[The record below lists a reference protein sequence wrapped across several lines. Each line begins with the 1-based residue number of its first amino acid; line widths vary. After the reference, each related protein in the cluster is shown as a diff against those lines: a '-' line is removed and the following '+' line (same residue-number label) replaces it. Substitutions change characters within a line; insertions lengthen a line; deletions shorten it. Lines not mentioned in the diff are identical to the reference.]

1 MNIKGGALEF
11 DIIANNGQINSAL
24 AETKRRVQGF
34 TDATVEGGERMEAAY
49 REAAAQI
56 EAAFKDIDTMA
67 AIHSN
72 AIADLEKEYARLGEA
87 AGAAFMKGTAKGDE
101 EYRALTAKRQAIKD
115 EISQRKTLLQEV
127 ANTADALLKEEI
139 ALNENKAKV
148 EQNAKAKGM
157 LRTQV
162 MNLKNSL
169 AEMEQAG
176 KRDTDEFRA
185 MQAELGRLADAMA
198 DANTQAKIMSDDYQ
212 NMNTVLEVMGGIS
225 GAFSAAQGA
234 VGLFAGENENLQKIM
249 VKVQSL
255 MAITIG
261 LQQVA
266 KTLNKDSY
274 TQLVLVRK
282 AKELLTVA
290 ETKFAT
296 ALGISNVAAK
306 ALMATLTLGLSVAIT
321 AAIALISK
329 FISKNREAKK
339 AQEEFNNKVVEAA
352 AEPVTAIIELSN
364 AWNRLGNDMAAK
376 NKFIEDNKD
385 RFEDLGFSI
394 KSVKDAEDL
403 LVANKGKFIEACL
416 QRAKALAV
424 QELAVEKY
432 KEVLKAQQELE
443 ATPKTKLQRGG
454 YYTDGYG
461 VKRKTNA
468 VIEVTNPEWEKAE
481 EAVAKAEREY
491 NALISQQ
498 VEFTAKERE
507 ILDSIGAGANKV
519 AEGSIEALEKTISEL
534 RKKYK
539 EATTDKERAELLA
552 KIKEQEALLKKMDL
566 SGTSSKTTQKD
577 PFTEQ
582 LEARKKKYTE
592 YYNWVNSKDEV
603 VRNAAQTEFAELL
616 KEGSSYLDYLQ
627 RQRSK
632 ILSVIDETRAKIGR
646 KMLEEFGNGNVDLLS
661 RPMVNAAEL
670 VKKGWEDAGE
680 GIATVFSSQYG
691 ILDKDGK
698 EVEILVT
705 PIMPDGSILSPDEL
719 ENYIFN
725 QLQGANDILAADNK
739 GIVISVGVNKDG
751 SAGDVL
757 HQLQEQYYMTEQ
769 LSQDQEQ
776 ILQKLNNA
784 IATETKETVLAGF
797 EKELKEQLSG
807 AHSIL
812 EMLNIL
818 DEKRKALA
826 GDGSDLDNG
835 KSDIIKKQQEDVEQK
850 AKEQTKALLSDYAS
864 YLGEKITFEANY
876 AENSRLLNEQLAKA
890 KTDDERRIALE
901 ALANLEKERKKYAKS
916 SGNEDYDAL
925 VEEYKTYQQKC
936 ADISAQYDEK
946 IALATQQKNEEL
958 VAKLQEAKNKA
969 LSSAALQELT
979 DSGAW
984 EQLFGNLDDLTT
996 AQIQALIDKIEAQ
1009 KAQLGVE
1016 LDPQDLDVVLSKLRE
1031 AKDEIQTRNPFKA
1044 LSTALKD
1051 YKKDASKA
1059 NLSEVFKGVGATAD
1073 LVKGSFDA
1081 VTGAIEKMGGS
1092 MDDETQAILGD
1103 VGGIVDGIGQMAQGY
1118 ATMNPAQMIQGAV
1131 GMLTSV
1137 FDLFNSR
1144 DRKAERA
1151 IKKHAA
1157 AVEELERAY
1166 KALEHAVDKAL
1177 GESVYDNQK
1186 ALINN
1191 MREQRAHLRAMWEAE
1206 ESKKK
1211 TDSGKVNQYKEQ
1223 YEELGR
1229 QIEDTIAE
1237 ITESVTQTSAKD
1249 LATQLS
1255 DAIAEAYSDGFNSD
1269 KVKSA
1274 IEKVTNQVLGNA
1286 VKNALKKQFLEQQL
1300 QNAVKQLQRDMG
1312 FDDEGGGSFDGL
1324 TPEEQQ
1330 RFKDRVNSIAQG
1342 YAEAL
1347 KLYEDLFK
1355 DLDDNGDPTTS
1366 LSGAI
1371 KGASQESIDLLAGQT
1386 NAVRVNQVQ
1395 EIEILRQ
1402 QLIHLANIDGK
1413 LSVSNRYL
1421 EQIEKNTSGSAS
1433 DPLRAQGITM

>member
-1 MNIKGGALEF
+1 MEF

-34 TDATVEGGERMEAAY
+34 TDATVEGGDRMEAAY

-101 EYRALTAKRQAIKD
+101 EYRALTAKQQAIKD
-115 EISQRKTLLQEV
+115 EIAQRKALLQEV
-127 ANTADALLKEEI
+127 ANTADALQKEEQT
-139 ALNENKAKV
+139 LNENKAKV

-169 AEMEQAG
+169 AEMEQNG
-176 KRDTDEFRA
+176 KRNTDEYRA

-290 ETKFAT
+290 ETKFAM

-352 AEPVTAIIELSN
+352 AEPVTAITELST

-394 KSVKDAEDL
+394 KTVKEAEDL
-403 LVANKGKFIEACL
+403 LVANKSKFIEACL
-416 QRAKALAV
+416 ERAKALAV

-443 ATPKTKLQRGG
+443 ATPKATYK
-454 YYTDGYG
+454 DGYG
-461 VKRKTNA
+461 VERKG
-468 VIEVTNPEWEKAE
+468 VIIEKSRDWKKAE
-481 EAVAKAEREY
+481 DAVAKAEREY
-491 NALISQQ
+491 NALINQQ

-507 ILDSIGAGANKV
+507 ILDSIGGGADKV
-519 AEGSIEALEKTISEL
+519 AEGSIEALEKTISKL
-534 RKKYK
+534 RAKYK

-552 KIKEQEALLKKMDL
+552 KIKEQGALLKKMDL

-603 VRNAAQTEFAELL
+603 VRNAAKAEFAGLL

-627 RQRSK
+627 KQRDQLIK
-632 ILSVIDETRAKIGR
+632 AIGSGTAT
-646 KMLEEFGNGNVDLLS
+646 KTQAEE
-661 RPMVNAAEL
+661 
-670 VKKGWEDAGE
+670 
-680 GIATVFSSQYG
+680 
-691 ILDKDGK
+691 
-698 EVEILVT
+698 
-705 PIMPDGSILSPDEL
+705 
-719 ENYIFN
+719 
-725 QLQGANDILAADNK
+725 
-739 GIVISVGVNKDG
+739 
-751 SAGDVL
+751 
-757 HQLQEQYYMTEQ
+757 
-769 LSQDQEQ
+769 
-776 ILQKLNNA
+776 LQKLNNA
-784 IATETKETVLAGF
+784 IANETKETVLAGF

-807 AHSIL
+807 ARSIL
-812 EMLNIL
+812 EMVNIL
-818 DEKRKALA
+818 EEKRKDLT
-826 GDGSDLDNG
+826 GDGSDLDKG

-850 AKEQTKALLSDYAS
+850 AKDRTKALLSEYAD
-864 YLGEKITFEANY
+864 YLGKKITFEANY

-946 IALATQQKNEEL
+946 IALATQQNNEEL

-1016 LDPQDLDVVLSKLRE
+1016 LNPQDLDVVLSKLRE

-1092 MDDETQAILGD
+1092 MDDETQAVLGD

-1157 AVEELERAY
+1157 AVEELERGY

-1300 QNAVKQLQRDMG
+1300 QSAVKQLQRDMG
-1312 FDDEGGGSFDGL
+1312 FDEEGGGSFDGL

-1355 DLDDNGDPTTS
+1355 DLDDTGDPTTS

-1395 EIEILRQ
+1395 QIEVLRQ

>member
-339 AQEEFNNKVVEAA
+339 AQEEFNNKVVEAV

-443 ATPKTKLQRGG
+443 ATPKAYVSKKGTYK
-454 YYTDGYG
+454 DGYG
-461 VKRKTNA
+461 VEREGV
-468 VIEVTNPEWEKAE
+468 VIEKSRNWQKAE

-491 NALISQQ
+491 NALINQQ

-507 ILDSIGAGANKV
+507 ILDSIGAGANKI

-1059 NLSEVFKGVGATAD
+1059 NLSEVFKSVGATAD

-1081 VTGAIEKMGGS
+1081 VTGALANMGLAG
-1092 MDDETQAILGD
+1092 DEVTQQLLGD
-1103 VGGIVDGIGQMAQGY
+1103 IGEMIGSAGQLAEGIATGNPLGI
-1118 ATMNPAQMIQGAV
+1118 IQGSIGLISSAFE
-1131 GMLTSV
+1131 V
-1137 FDLFNSR
+1137 FNFR
-1144 DRKAERA
+1144 DRRAERA

-1157 AVEELERAY
+1157 AVKELERVY

-1206 ESKKK
+1206 EGKKK
-1211 TDSGKVNQYKEQ
+1211 TDRDKVNQYKEQ

-1413 LSVSNRYL
+1413 LSVSNRHL

>member
-416 QRAKALAV
+416 QRAKALAAT
-424 QELAVEKY
+424 EMATEKY
-432 KEVLKAQQELE
+432 KEALQKELE
-443 ATPKTKLQRGG
+443 LENTPEKLPQTVQRVREGG
-454 YYTDGYG
+454 YGRPATFYNETIQVD
-461 VKRKTNA
+461 
-468 VIEVTNPEWEKAE
+468 NPEYKKLSEQK
-481 EAVAKAEREY
+481 KTLEREG
-491 NALISQQ
+491 AELFAMAH
-498 VEFTAKERE
+498 EFTAEEQK
-507 ILDSIGAGANKV
+507 ILTEIGASANKIT
-519 AEGSIEALEKTISEL
+519 EGSIAALEKSISKL
-534 RKKYK
+534 RAKYK
-539 EATTDKERAELLA
+539 DAATDKERAELLA
-552 KIKEQEALLKKMDL
+552 KIKEQEALLKKLDL
-566 SGTSSKTTQKD
+566 SGKTTKTTQKD

-603 VRNAAQTEFAELL
+603 VRNAAKAEFAGLL

-627 RQRSK
+627 KQRDQLIK
-632 ILSVIDETRAKIGR
+632 AIGSGTAT
-646 KMLEEFGNGNVDLLS
+646 KTQAEE
-661 RPMVNAAEL
+661 
-670 VKKGWEDAGE
+670 
-680 GIATVFSSQYG
+680 
-691 ILDKDGK
+691 
-698 EVEILVT
+698 
-705 PIMPDGSILSPDEL
+705 
-719 ENYIFN
+719 
-725 QLQGANDILAADNK
+725 
-739 GIVISVGVNKDG
+739 
-751 SAGDVL
+751 
-757 HQLQEQYYMTEQ
+757 
-769 LSQDQEQ
+769 
-776 ILQKLNNA
+776 LQKLNNA
-784 IATETKETVLAGF
+784 IANETKETVLAGF

-807 AHSIL
+807 ARSIL
-812 EMLNIL
+812 EMVNIL
-818 DEKRKALA
+818 EEKRKALT
-826 GDGSDLDNG
+826 GDGSDLDKG

-850 AKEQTKALLSDYAS
+850 AKDRTKALLSEYAD
-864 YLGEKITFEANY
+864 YLGKKITFEANY

-1016 LDPQDLDVVLSKLRE
+1016 LNPQDLDVVLSKLRE

>member
-352 AEPVTAIIELSN
+352 AEPVTAITELST

-394 KSVKDAEDL
+394 RSIKDAEDL

-416 QRAKALAV
+416 ERAKALAV

-507 ILDSIGAGANKV
+507 ILDSIGAGANKI

-552 KIKEQEALLKKMDL
+552 KIKEQEALLEKMDL

-603 VRNAAQTEFAELL
+603 VRNAAKAEFAGLL

-627 RQRSK
+627 KQRDQLIK
-632 ILSVIDETRAKIGR
+632 AIGSGTAT
-646 KMLEEFGNGNVDLLS
+646 KTQAEE
-661 RPMVNAAEL
+661 
-670 VKKGWEDAGE
+670 
-680 GIATVFSSQYG
+680 
-691 ILDKDGK
+691 
-698 EVEILVT
+698 
-705 PIMPDGSILSPDEL
+705 
-719 ENYIFN
+719 
-725 QLQGANDILAADNK
+725 
-739 GIVISVGVNKDG
+739 
-751 SAGDVL
+751 
-757 HQLQEQYYMTEQ
+757 
-769 LSQDQEQ
+769 
-776 ILQKLNNA
+776 LQKLNNA
-784 IATETKETVLAGF
+784 IANETKETVLAGF

-807 AHSIL
+807 ARSIL
-812 EMLNIL
+812 EMVNIL
-818 DEKRKALA
+818 EEKRKALT
-826 GDGSDLDNG
+826 GDGSDLDKG

-850 AKEQTKALLSDYAS
+850 AKDRTKALLSEYAD
-864 YLGEKITFEANY
+864 YLGKKITFEANY

-946 IALATQQKNEEL
+946 IALATQQNNEEL

-1016 LDPQDLDVVLSKLRE
+1016 LNPQDLDVVLSKLRE

>member
-34 TDATVEGGERMEAAY
+34 TDATVEGGDRMEAAY

-101 EYRALTAKRQAIKD
+101 EYRALTAKQQAIKD
-115 EISQRKTLLQEV
+115 EIAQRKALLQEV
-127 ANTADALLKEEI
+127 ANTADALQKEEQT
-139 ALNENKAKV
+139 LNENKAKV

-352 AEPVTAIIELSN
+352 AEPVTAITELST

-394 KSVKDAEDL
+394 RSVKDAEDL

-416 QRAKALAV
+416 ERAKALAV

-603 VRNAAQTEFAELL
+603 VRNAAKAEFAGLL

-627 RQRSK
+627 KQRDQLIK
-632 ILSVIDETRAKIGR
+632 AIGSGTAT
-646 KMLEEFGNGNVDLLS
+646 KTQAEE
-661 RPMVNAAEL
+661 
-670 VKKGWEDAGE
+670 
-680 GIATVFSSQYG
+680 
-691 ILDKDGK
+691 
-698 EVEILVT
+698 
-705 PIMPDGSILSPDEL
+705 
-719 ENYIFN
+719 
-725 QLQGANDILAADNK
+725 
-739 GIVISVGVNKDG
+739 
-751 SAGDVL
+751 
-757 HQLQEQYYMTEQ
+757 
-769 LSQDQEQ
+769 
-776 ILQKLNNA
+776 LQKLNNT
-784 IATETKETVLAGF
+784 IANETKETVLAGF

-807 AHSIL
+807 ARSIL
-812 EMLNIL
+812 EMVNIL
-818 DEKRKALA
+818 EEKRKALT
-826 GDGSDLDNG
+826 GGGSDLDKG

-850 AKEQTKALLSDYAS
+850 AKDRTKALLSEYAD
-864 YLGEKITFEANY
+864 YLGKKITFEANY

-946 IALATQQKNEEL
+946 IALATQQNNEEL

-1016 LDPQDLDVVLSKLRE
+1016 LNPQDLDVVLSKLRE

>member
-24 AETKRRVQGF
+24 DETKRRIQGF
-34 TDATVEGGERMEAAY
+34 TDATVEGGEQM
-49 REAAAQI
+49 
-56 EAAFKDIDTMA
+56 EAAFKEIAAQIDAAFRDIDAMA
-67 AIHSN
+67 ATHSN
-72 AIADLEKEYARLGEA
+72 AISDLKKEYARLGAEA
-87 AGAAFMKGTAKGDE
+87 GGIYSTVYGQSGHRTKEQQKIVE
-101 EYRALTAKRQAIKD
+101 EIRLR
-115 EISQRKTLLQEV
+115 ERLLQEIGES
-127 ANTADALLKEEI
+127 ADALAEEER
-139 ALNENKAKV
+139 AFKKRYEEVQK
-148 EQNAKAKGM
+148 NAAAQKTF
-157 LRTQV
+157 RTQLREV
-162 MNLKNSL
+162 REELAAMELAGETNSEAYAKL
-169 AEMEQAG
+169 QARFG
-176 KRDTDEFRA
+176 QLSEA
-185 MQAELGRLADAMA
+185 MDAVT
-198 DANTQAKIMSDDYQ
+198 TQANILKKGERGWEGLIS
-212 NMNTVLEVMGGIS
+212 GIS
-225 GAFSAAQGA
+225 GVAGAFSAAQGA
-234 VGLFAGENENLQKIM
+234 VSLFAGENENMQKIM
-249 VKVQSL
+249 VKIQSL

-261 LQQVA
+261 LREVQLMLDKDEAFMLV
-266 KTLNKDSY
+266 TL
-274 TQLVLVRK
+274 RK
-282 AKELLTVA
+282 AKDLYTAAITRMSV
-290 ETKFAT
+290 

-321 AAIALISK
+321 AVITLVSKYISK
-329 FISKNREAKK
+329 TREAKK
-339 AQEEFNNKVVEAA
+339 AQEEFNSKVVE
-352 AEPVTAIIELSN
+352 TAINPVASILELS
-364 AWNRLGNDMAAK
+364 ATYNRLGDNIKAK
-376 NKFIEDNKD
+376 EKFIEDNRDK
-385 RFEDLGFSI
+385 FEDLGVSV
-394 KSVKDAEDL
+394 KSVAEAEKL
-403 LVANKGKFIEACL
+403 LIDNKEKFIEA
-416 QRAKALAV
+416 QMFKAKALAAT
-424 QELAVEKY
+424 ETATEKY
-432 KEVLKAQQELE
+432 KEALQKELE
-443 ATPKTKLQRGG
+443 LENTPEKLTQTVQRVREGG
-454 YYTDGYG
+454 YGRPATFYNETIQVD
-461 VKRKTNA
+461 
-468 VIEVTNPEWEKAE
+468 NPEYKKLSEQKE
-481 EAVAKAEREY
+481 TLEREG
-491 NALISQQ
+491 AELFAMAH
-498 VEFTAKERE
+498 EFTAEEQK
-507 ILDSIGAGANKV
+507 ILTEIGASANKIT
-519 AEGSIEALEKTISEL
+519 EGSIAALEKTISAL
-534 RKKYK
+534 KTKYK
-539 EATTDKERAELLA
+539 EAATDTERTALL
-552 KIKEQEALLKKMDL
+552 KQIQEQEALLKKIDL
-566 SGTSSKTTQKD
+566 TATDTGGDKEKD
-577 PFTEQ
+577 PFTEK
-582 LEARKKKYTE
+582 LEQRKKKYQE
-592 YYNWVNSKDEV
+592 YANWLNSTNEDI
-603 VRNAAQTEFAELL
+603 RNSAKTEFAGLLAEGESYEAYLKNLKRELEAL
-616 KEGSSYLDYLQ
+616 PETADRNKKISVVSNELVSIEKDTYMDGYTKSLEKQISLADTLVEKLAIIADKRKELETDDSGLTKEKGAVLDTEQANIATQAQEDYAKAMRDYNDYLQ
-627 RQRSK
+627 SK
-632 ILSVIDETRAKIGR
+632 ID
-646 KMLEEFGNGNVDLLS
+646 
-661 RPMVNAAEL
+661 AEL
-670 VKKGWEDAGE
+670 SYQ
-680 GIATVFSSQYG
+680 TRRR
-691 ILDKDGK
+691 
-698 EVEILVT
+698 
-705 PIMPDGSILSPDEL
+705 EL
-719 ENYIFN
+719 EI
-725 QLQGANDILAADNK
+725 
-739 GIVISVGVNKDG
+739 
-751 SAGDVL
+751 
-757 HQLQEQYYMTEQ
+757 
-769 LSQDQEQ
+769 
-776 ILQKLNNA
+776 A
-784 IATETKETVLAGF
+784 IEKETDA
-797 EKELKEQLSG
+797 
-807 AHSIL
+807 
-812 EMLNIL
+812 
-818 DEKRKALA
+818 
-826 GDGSDLDNG
+826 
-835 KSDIIKKQQEDVEQK
+835 
-850 AKEQTKALLSDYAS
+850 
-864 YLGEKITFEANY
+864 
-876 AENSRLLNEQLAKA
+876 
-890 KTDDERRIALE
+890 
-901 ALANLEKERKKYAKS
+901 ERKKILETQLKTLDTTQQLKQTT
-916 SGNEDYDAL
+916 DYDAL

-946 IALATQQKNEEL
+946 IALATEQKNEEL

-969 LSSAALQELT
+969 LSSAALQELQ

-996 AQIQALIDKIEAQ
+996 AQIQALIAKIEAQ
-1009 KAQLGVE
+1009 KAQLGEE
-1016 LDPQDLDVVLSKLRE
+1016 LNPQDLDVVLSKLRE
-1031 AKDEIQTRNPFKA
+1031 AKDEIQTRNPFNA

-1051 YKKDASKA
+1051 YKEDASKA

>member
-115 EISQRKTLLQEV
+115 EISQRKALLQEV

-169 AEMEQAG
+169 AEMEQNG
-176 KRDTDEFRA
+176 KRNTDEYRA

-352 AEPVTAIIELSN
+352 AEPVTAITELST

-394 KSVKDAEDL
+394 RSVKDAEDL

-416 QRAKALAV
+416 ERAKALAV

-603 VRNAAQTEFAELL
+603 VRNAAKAEFAGLL

-627 RQRSK
+627 KQRDQLIK
-632 ILSVIDETRAKIGR
+632 AIGSGTAT
-646 KMLEEFGNGNVDLLS
+646 KTQAEE
-661 RPMVNAAEL
+661 
-670 VKKGWEDAGE
+670 
-680 GIATVFSSQYG
+680 
-691 ILDKDGK
+691 
-698 EVEILVT
+698 
-705 PIMPDGSILSPDEL
+705 
-719 ENYIFN
+719 
-725 QLQGANDILAADNK
+725 
-739 GIVISVGVNKDG
+739 
-751 SAGDVL
+751 
-757 HQLQEQYYMTEQ
+757 
-769 LSQDQEQ
+769 
-776 ILQKLNNA
+776 LQKLNNT
-784 IATETKETVLAGF
+784 IANETKETVLAGF

-807 AHSIL
+807 ARSIL
-812 EMLNIL
+812 EMVNIL
-818 DEKRKALA
+818 EEKRKALT
-826 GDGSDLDNG
+826 GDGSDLDKG

-850 AKEQTKALLSDYAS
+850 AKDRTKALLSEYAD
-864 YLGEKITFEANY
+864 YLGKKITFEANY

-946 IALATQQKNEEL
+946 IALATQQNNEEL

-1016 LDPQDLDVVLSKLRE
+1016 LNPQDLDVVLSKLRE

-1044 LSTALKD
+1044 LSTALKN

>member
-34 TDATVEGGERMEAAY
+34 TDATVEGGDRMEAAY

-101 EYRALTAKRQAIKD
+101 EYRALTAKQQAIKD
-115 EISQRKTLLQEV
+115 EIAQRKALLQEV
-127 ANTADALLKEEI
+127 ANTADALQKEEQT
-139 ALNENKAKV
+139 LNENKAKV

-169 AEMEQAG
+169 AEMEQNG
-176 KRDTDEFRA
+176 KRNTDEYRA

-352 AEPVTAIIELSN
+352 AEPVTAITELST

-394 KSVKDAEDL
+394 KTVKEAEDL
-403 LVANKGKFIEACL
+403 LVANKSKFIEACL
-416 QRAKALAV
+416 ERAKALAV

-443 ATPKTKLQRGG
+443 ATPKAYVSKKKSR
-454 YYTDGYG
+454 DW
-461 VKRKTNA
+461 K
-468 VIEVTNPEWEKAE
+468 KAE
-481 EAVAKAEREY
+481 DAVAKAEREY
-491 NALISQQ
+491 NALINQQ

-507 ILDSIGAGANKV
+507 ILDSIGGGADKV
-519 AEGSIEALEKTISEL
+519 AEGSIEALEKTISKL
-534 RKKYK
+534 RAKYK

-603 VRNAAQTEFAELL
+603 VRNAAKAEFAGLL

-627 RQRSK
+627 KQRDQLIK
-632 ILSVIDETRAKIGR
+632 AIGSGTAT
-646 KMLEEFGNGNVDLLS
+646 KTQAEE
-661 RPMVNAAEL
+661 
-670 VKKGWEDAGE
+670 
-680 GIATVFSSQYG
+680 
-691 ILDKDGK
+691 
-698 EVEILVT
+698 
-705 PIMPDGSILSPDEL
+705 
-719 ENYIFN
+719 
-725 QLQGANDILAADNK
+725 
-739 GIVISVGVNKDG
+739 
-751 SAGDVL
+751 
-757 HQLQEQYYMTEQ
+757 
-769 LSQDQEQ
+769 
-776 ILQKLNNA
+776 LQKLNNA
-784 IATETKETVLAGF
+784 IANETKETVLAGF

-807 AHSIL
+807 ARSIL
-812 EMLNIL
+812 EMVNIL
-818 DEKRKALA
+818 EEKRKALT
-826 GDGSDLDNG
+826 GDGSDLDKG

-850 AKEQTKALLSDYAS
+850 AKDRTKALLSEYAD
-864 YLGEKITFEANY
+864 YLGKKITFEANY

-946 IALATQQKNEEL
+946 IALATQQNNEEL

-1016 LDPQDLDVVLSKLRE
+1016 LNPQDLDVVLSKLRE

-1051 YKKDASKA
+1051 YNKDASKA

-1157 AVEELERAY
+1157 AVEELKRAY

-1300 QNAVKQLQRDMG
+1300 QNAVKQLQHDMG
-1312 FDDEGGGSFDGL
+1312 FNDEGGGSFDGL

-1330 RFKDRVNSIAQG
+1330 RFKDRVKSIAQG

-1413 LSVSNRYL
+1413 LSVSNRHL

>member
-34 TDATVEGGERMEAAY
+34 TDATVEGGDRMEAAY

-101 EYRALTAKRQAIKD
+101 EYRALTAKQQAIKD
-115 EISQRKTLLQEV
+115 EIAQRKALLQEV
-127 ANTADALLKEEI
+127 ANTADALQKEEQT
-139 ALNENKAKV
+139 LNENKAKV

-169 AEMEQAG
+169 AEMEQNG
-176 KRDTDEFRA
+176 KRNTDEYRA

-352 AEPVTAIIELSN
+352 AEPVTAITELST

-394 KSVKDAEDL
+394 KTVKEAEDL
-403 LVANKGKFIEACL
+403 LVANKSKFIEACL
-416 QRAKALAV
+416 ERAKALAV

-443 ATPKTKLQRGG
+443 ATPKAYVSKKGTYK
-454 YYTDGYG
+454 DGYG
-461 VKRKTNA
+461 VERKG
-468 VIEVTNPEWEKAE
+468 VIIEKSRDWKKAE
-481 EAVAKAEREY
+481 DAVAKAEREY
-491 NALISQQ
+491 NALINQQ

-507 ILDSIGAGANKV
+507 ILDSIGGGADKV
-519 AEGSIEALEKTISEL
+519 AEGSIEALEKTISKL
-534 RKKYK
+534 RAKYK

-603 VRNAAQTEFAELL
+603 VRNAAKAEFAGLL

-627 RQRSK
+627 KQRDQLIK
-632 ILSVIDETRAKIGR
+632 AIGSGTAT
-646 KMLEEFGNGNVDLLS
+646 KTQAEE
-661 RPMVNAAEL
+661 
-670 VKKGWEDAGE
+670 
-680 GIATVFSSQYG
+680 
-691 ILDKDGK
+691 
-698 EVEILVT
+698 
-705 PIMPDGSILSPDEL
+705 
-719 ENYIFN
+719 
-725 QLQGANDILAADNK
+725 
-739 GIVISVGVNKDG
+739 
-751 SAGDVL
+751 
-757 HQLQEQYYMTEQ
+757 
-769 LSQDQEQ
+769 
-776 ILQKLNNA
+776 LQKLNNA
-784 IATETKETVLAGF
+784 IANETKETVLAGF

-807 AHSIL
+807 ARSIL
-812 EMLNIL
+812 EMVNIL
-818 DEKRKALA
+818 EEKRKALT
-826 GDGSDLDNG
+826 GDGSDLDKG

-850 AKEQTKALLSDYAS
+850 AKDRTNALLSEYAD
-864 YLGEKITFEANY
+864 YLGKKITFEANY

-946 IALATQQKNEEL
+946 IALATQQNNEEL

-1016 LDPQDLDVVLSKLRE
+1016 LNPQDLDVVLSKLRE

-1059 NLSEVFKGVGATAD
+1059 NLSEVFKDVGATAD

-1103 VGGIVDGIGQMAQGY
+1103 VGGIVDGIGQMAQGD
-1118 ATMNPAQMIQGAV
+1118 ATMNIQGAV

-1157 AVEELERAY
+1157 AVEELESAY

-1229 QIEDTIAE
+1229 QIEDTMAE

-1300 QNAVKQLQRDMG
+1300 QNAVKQLQHDMG
-1312 FDDEGGGSFDGL
+1312 FNDEGGGSFDGL

-1330 RFKDRVNSIAQG
+1330 RFKDRVKSIAQG

-1413 LSVSNRYL
+1413 LSVSNRHL

>member
-34 TDATVEGGERMEAAY
+34 TDATVEGGDRMEAAY

-101 EYRALTAKRQAIKD
+101 EYRALTAKQQAIKD
-115 EISQRKTLLQEV
+115 EIAQRKALLQEV
-127 ANTADALLKEEI
+127 ANTADALQKEEQT
-139 ALNENKAKV
+139 LNENKAKV

-169 AEMEQAG
+169 AEMEQNG
-176 KRDTDEFRA
+176 KRNTDEYRA

-296 ALGISNVAAK
+296 TLGISNVAAK

-352 AEPVTAIIELSN
+352 AEPVTAITELST

-394 KSVKDAEDL
+394 KTVKEAEDL
-403 LVANKGKFIEACL
+403 LVANKSKFIEACL
-416 QRAKALAV
+416 ERAKALAV

-443 ATPKTKLQRGG
+443 ATPKAYVSKKGTYK
-454 YYTDGYG
+454 DGYG
-461 VKRKTNA
+461 VERKG
-468 VIEVTNPEWEKAE
+468 VIIEKSSDWKKAE
-481 EAVAKAEREY
+481 DAVAKAEREY
-491 NALISQQ
+491 NALINQQ

-507 ILDSIGAGANKV
+507 ILDSIGGGADKV
-519 AEGSIEALEKTISEL
+519 AEGSIEALEKTISKL
-534 RKKYK
+534 RAKYK

-603 VRNAAQTEFAELL
+603 VRNAAKAEFAGLL

-627 RQRSK
+627 KQRDQLIK
-632 ILSVIDETRAKIGR
+632 AIGSGTAT
-646 KMLEEFGNGNVDLLS
+646 KTQAEE
-661 RPMVNAAEL
+661 
-670 VKKGWEDAGE
+670 
-680 GIATVFSSQYG
+680 
-691 ILDKDGK
+691 
-698 EVEILVT
+698 
-705 PIMPDGSILSPDEL
+705 
-719 ENYIFN
+719 
-725 QLQGANDILAADNK
+725 
-739 GIVISVGVNKDG
+739 
-751 SAGDVL
+751 
-757 HQLQEQYYMTEQ
+757 
-769 LSQDQEQ
+769 
-776 ILQKLNNA
+776 LQKLNNA
-784 IATETKETVLAGF
+784 IANETKETVLAGF

-807 AHSIL
+807 ARSIL
-812 EMLNIL
+812 EMVNIL
-818 DEKRKALA
+818 EEKRKALT
-826 GDGSDLDNG
+826 GDGSDLDKG

-850 AKEQTKALLSDYAS
+850 AKDRTKALLSEYAD
-864 YLGEKITFEANY
+864 YLGKKITFEANY

-946 IALATQQKNEEL
+946 IALATQQNNEEL

-1016 LDPQDLDVVLSKLRE
+1016 LNPQDLDVVLSKLRE
-1031 AKDEIQTRNPFKA
+1031 AKDEIRTRNPFKA

-1103 VGGIVDGIGQMAQGY
+1103 VGGIVDGIGQMAQGD
-1118 ATMNPAQMIQGAV
+1118 ATMNLQGAV

-1312 FDDEGGGSFDGL
+1312 FNDEGGGSFDGL

-1330 RFKDRVNSIAQG
+1330 RFKDRVKSIAQG

-1413 LSVSNRYL
+1413 LSVSNRHL

>member
-101 EYRALTAKRQAIKD
+101 EYRALTAKQQAIKD
-115 EISQRKTLLQEV
+115 EIAQRKALLQEV
-127 ANTADALLKEEI
+127 ANTADALQKEEQT
-139 ALNENKAKV
+139 LNENKAKV

-169 AEMEQAG
+169 AEMEQNG
-176 KRDTDEFRA
+176 KRNTDEYRA

-352 AEPVTAIIELSN
+352 AEPVTAITELST

-394 KSVKDAEDL
+394 KTVKEAEDL
-403 LVANKGKFIEACL
+403 LVANKSKFIEACL
-416 QRAKALAV
+416 ERAKALAV

-443 ATPKTKLQRGG
+443 ATKGTYK
-454 YYTDGYG
+454 DGYG
-461 VKRKTNA
+461 VERKG
-468 VIEVTNPEWEKAE
+468 VIIEKSRDWKKAE
-481 EAVAKAEREY
+481 DAVAKAEREY
-491 NALISQQ
+491 NALINQQ

-507 ILDSIGAGANKV
+507 ILDSIGGGADKV
-519 AEGSIEALEKTISEL
+519 AEGSIEALEKTISKL
-534 RKKYK
+534 RAKYK

-603 VRNAAQTEFAELL
+603 VRNAAKAEFAGLL

-627 RQRSK
+627 KQRDQLIK
-632 ILSVIDETRAKIGR
+632 AIGSGTAT
-646 KMLEEFGNGNVDLLS
+646 KTQAEE
-661 RPMVNAAEL
+661 
-670 VKKGWEDAGE
+670 
-680 GIATVFSSQYG
+680 
-691 ILDKDGK
+691 
-698 EVEILVT
+698 
-705 PIMPDGSILSPDEL
+705 
-719 ENYIFN
+719 
-725 QLQGANDILAADNK
+725 
-739 GIVISVGVNKDG
+739 
-751 SAGDVL
+751 
-757 HQLQEQYYMTEQ
+757 
-769 LSQDQEQ
+769 
-776 ILQKLNNA
+776 LQKLNNA
-784 IATETKETVLAGF
+784 IANETKETVLAGF

-807 AHSIL
+807 ARSIL
-812 EMLNIL
+812 EMVNIL
-818 DEKRKALA
+818 EEKRKALT
-826 GDGSDLDNG
+826 GDGSDLDKG

-850 AKEQTKALLSDYAS
+850 AKDRTKALLSEYAD
-864 YLGEKITFEANY
+864 YLGKKITFEANY

-946 IALATQQKNEEL
+946 IALATQQNNEEL

-1016 LDPQDLDVVLSKLRE
+1016 LNPQDLDVVLSKLRE

-1131 GMLTSV
+1131 GTLTSV

-1144 DRKAERA
+1144 DRKAERV

>member
-24 AETKRRVQGF
+24 DETKRRIQGF
-34 TDATVEGGERMEAAY
+34 TDATVEGGEQM
-49 REAAAQI
+49 
-56 EAAFKDIDTMA
+56 EAAFKEIAAQIDAAFRDIDAMA
-67 AIHSN
+67 ATHSN
-72 AIADLEKEYARLGEA
+72 AISDLKKEYARLGAEA
-87 AGAAFMKGTAKGDE
+87 GGVYSKIYGQSGHKTDE
-101 EYRALTAKRQAIKD
+101 QKKIAD
-115 EISQRKTLLQEV
+115 EIKLRERLLQEIGES
-127 ANTADALLKEEI
+127 ADALAEEER
-139 ALNENKAKV
+139 AFKKRYEEVQK
-148 EQNAKAKGM
+148 NAAAQKTF
-157 LRTQV
+157 RTQLREV
-162 MNLKNSL
+162 REELAAMELAGETNSEAYAKL
-169 AEMEQAG
+169 QARFG
-176 KRDTDEFRA
+176 QLSEA
-185 MQAELGRLADAMA
+185 MDAVT
-198 DANTQAKIMSDDYQ
+198 TQANILKKGERGWEGLIS
-212 NMNTVLEVMGGIS
+212 GIS
-225 GAFSAAQGA
+225 GVAGAFSAAQGA
-234 VGLFAGENENLQKIM
+234 VSLFAGENENMQKIM
-249 VKVQSL
+249 VKIQSL

-261 LQQVA
+261 LREVQLMLDKDEAFMLV
-266 KTLNKDSY
+266 TL
-274 TQLVLVRK
+274 RK
-282 AKELLTVA
+282 AKDLYTAAITRMSV
-290 ETKFAT
+290 

-321 AAIALISK
+321 AVITLVSKYISK
-329 FISKNREAKK
+329 TREAKK
-339 AQEEFNNKVVEAA
+339 AQEEFNSKVVETAVEPIAA
-352 AEPVTAIIELSN
+352 INELAY
-364 AWNRLGNDMAAK
+364 AWNKLGNDMNAK

-385 RFEDLGFSI
+385 RFDDLGFSI
-394 KSVKDAEDL
+394 RTVKDAEDL
-403 LVANKGKFIEACL
+403 LVANKSKFIEACL
-416 QRAKALAV
+416 QRAKALAAT
-424 QELAVEKY
+424 ETATEKY
-432 KEVLKAQQELE
+432 KEALQKELE
-443 ATPKTKLQRGG
+443 LENTPEKLTQTVQRVREGG
-454 YYTDGYG
+454 YGRPATFYDETIQVD
-461 VKRKTNA
+461 
-468 VIEVTNPEWEKAE
+468 NPEYKKLSEQK
-481 EAVAKAEREY
+481 EALEREG
-491 NALISQQ
+491 AELFAMAH
-498 VEFTAKERE
+498 EFTAEEQK
-507 ILDSIGAGANKV
+507 ILTEIGASANKIT
-519 AEGSIEALEKTISEL
+519 EGSIAALEKTISAL
-534 RKKYK
+534 KTKYK
-539 EATTDKERAELLA
+539 EAATDTERTALL
-552 KIKEQEALLKKMDL
+552 KQIQEQEALLKKIDFTATDT
-566 SGTSSKTTQKD
+566 GGDKEKD
-577 PFTEQ
+577 PFTEK
-582 LEARKKKYTE
+582 LEQRKKKYQE
-592 YYNWVNSKDEV
+592 YANWLNSTNEDI
-603 VRNAAQTEFAELL
+603 RNSAKTEFAGLLADGESYEAYLKNLKRELEAL
-616 KEGSSYLDYLQ
+616 PETADRNKKISIVSNELVSIEKDTYMDGYTKSLEKQISLADTLVEKLAIIADKRKELETDDSGLTKEKGAVLDTEQANIATQAQEDYAKAMRDYNDYLQ
-627 RQRSK
+627 SK
-632 ILSVIDETRAKIGR
+632 ID
-646 KMLEEFGNGNVDLLS
+646 
-661 RPMVNAAEL
+661 AEL
-670 VKKGWEDAGE
+670 SYQ
-680 GIATVFSSQYG
+680 TRRR
-691 ILDKDGK
+691 
-698 EVEILVT
+698 
-705 PIMPDGSILSPDEL
+705 EL
-719 ENYIFN
+719 EI
-725 QLQGANDILAADNK
+725 
-739 GIVISVGVNKDG
+739 
-751 SAGDVL
+751 
-757 HQLQEQYYMTEQ
+757 
-769 LSQDQEQ
+769 
-776 ILQKLNNA
+776 A
-784 IATETKETVLAGF
+784 IEKETDA
-797 EKELKEQLSG
+797 
-807 AHSIL
+807 
-812 EMLNIL
+812 
-818 DEKRKALA
+818 
-826 GDGSDLDNG
+826 
-835 KSDIIKKQQEDVEQK
+835 
-850 AKEQTKALLSDYAS
+850 
-864 YLGEKITFEANY
+864 
-876 AENSRLLNEQLAKA
+876 
-890 KTDDERRIALE
+890 
-901 ALANLEKERKKYAKS
+901 ERKKILETQLKTLDTTQQLKQTT
-916 SGNEDYDAL
+916 DYDAL

-946 IALATQQKNEEL
+946 IALATEQKNEEL

-969 LSSAALQELT
+969 LSSAALQELQ

-996 AQIQALIDKIEAQ
+996 AQIQALIAKIEAQ

-1016 LDPQDLDVVLSKLRE
+1016 LDPKDLDVVLSKLRE
-1031 AKDEIQTRNPFKA
+1031 AKDEVQTRNPFKA

-1059 NLSEVFKGVGATAD
+1059 NLSEVFKSVGATAD